1 MTNNGFIKLPRNLLG
16 WRWYANNNTRLV
28 YFDLLLRAEWTDRDY
43 LGVTLHRGQTAV
55 TLPALAAGNS
65 LSIQQVR
72 TALNNLK
79 STGDITVAATSKFS
93 IITLNFYD
101 ELQGVNKP
109 NNPPTASAD
118 AQNQQTLSHENN
130 SPTYYNKKKEENN
143 ARKRTLVA
151 ASGTS
156 AFSKKYNFSS
166 ESSSF
171 DINEVVARLK
181 KQNLTS

>member
-43 LGVTLHRGQTAV
+43 LGVTLHRGQTVV

-93 IITLNFYD
+93 VITLNFYD
-101 ELQGVNKP
+101 ELQGAATPANTQQ
-109 NNPPTASAD
+109 TACSE
-118 AQNQQTLSHENN
+118 QNQQALSHENN
-130 SPTYYNKKKEENN
+130 SPTYYNKKKEEKNT
-143 ARKRTLVA
+143 RKRTLDA

>member
-1 MTNNGFIKLPRNLLG
+1 MTNNGFIKLARNLLN
-16 WRWYANNNTRLV
+16 WRWYANKNTRLV
-28 YFDLLLRAEWTDRDY
+28 YLDLLLRAEWCEREY
-43 LGVTLHRGQTAV
+43 LGVTLERGQIAV
-55 TLPALAAGNS
+55 TVAALAANNQ
-65 LSIQQVR
+65 LSVQQTR

-79 STGDITVAATSKFS
+79 STGEITIAANTKFS
-93 IITLNFYD
+93 VITLNFYD

-118 AQNQQTLSHENN
+118 AQNQQASSPENN
-130 SPTYYNKKKEENN
+130 KPTYYNKKKEENN
-143 ARKRTLVA
+143 ARKRTLDA

-171 DINEVVARLK
+171 DINEVIARLK
-181 KQNLTS
+181 RQNLTS